1 MLRILTVTTD
11 AMTNQNI
18 LTIYVTLYVTLTLTE
33 AVTYEYHRSTR
44 ANGDP
49 SYIG

>member
-18 LTIYVTLYVTLTLTE
+18 LTIYVTLTLIE